1 MKLSEEQKLLLFAIS
16 HQYVLLNNDGEME
29 EDVKRALCGT
39 FNANKKDYKIPD
51 LLNDIESLQDMR
63 LIEKNF
69 KEKRLDV
76 SLEVRN
82 SPEFVS
88 YDSGNEDAKYPPEY
102 TEFMKVFWVVFCS
115 FLKGPLV
122 ELLRKIYDSESKHLS
137 DLNISSDVATGVLCD
152 LGIKRGFIK
161 KDAKGAVTITENGIS
176 VVEAVMEEESAKE
189 SG

>member
-1 MKLSEEQKLLLFAIS
+1 
-16 HQYVLLNNDGEME
+16 VLLNNDGEME

-39 FNANKKDYKIPD
+39 FNANKKEYKIPD
-51 LLNDIESLQDMR
+51 LLNDIESLEDMR

-102 TEFMKVFWVVFCS
+102 IEFMKVFWVVFCS

-122 ELLRKIYDSESKHLS
+122 ELLRKIYDSE
-137 DLNISSDVATGVLCD
+137 
-152 LGIKRGFIK
+152 
-161 KDAKGAVTITENGIS
+161 
-176 VVEAVMEEESAKE
+176 
-189 SG
+189 